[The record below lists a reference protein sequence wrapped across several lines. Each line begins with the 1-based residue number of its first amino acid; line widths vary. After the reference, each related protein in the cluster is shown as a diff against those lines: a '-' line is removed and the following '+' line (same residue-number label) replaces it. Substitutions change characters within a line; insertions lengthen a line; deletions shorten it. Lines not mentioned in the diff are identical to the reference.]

1 MLKGEKR
8 FSFSQKLN
16 SNERPDYY
24 SSWPKLVSQ
33 ATLEQEELAE
43 LNKWSK

>member
-16 SNERPDYY
+16 SNERPDY